1 MFVLCAKD
9 TEMYFV
15 CFLVIPAPSMNQAM
29 NLPTQ
34 PLATHCLQL
43 SNMFS
48 PQSWV
53 FTFSYLLYYL
63 LSPLLSIIF

>member
-1 MFVLCAKD
+1 MCIRITVQSVVCFGLNHKAGSWIEVVLCFCFVLAAQ
-9 TEMYFV
+9 TMN
-15 CFLVIPAPSMNQAM
+15 LPSMNQAM

-48 PQSWV
+48 PQA
-53 FTFSYLLYYL
+53 
-63 LSPLLSIIF
+63 